1 MTETPIL
8 FSIALLMPLSALLT
22 VLQQNPYNALISR
35 GVLGAVSAL
44 TYASLGAADV
54 AVTEALMGSL
64 LIIVL
69 YTIAVRSTM
78 VIRLGV
84 VRPQGTPSASVAT
97 VTAAIKDACRKKHL
111 RFATTE
117 YDTIEDAVNAL
128 KNGDSDI
135 LLGKSDAMA
144 VFTYAFP
151 EHPSGDAPILVYR
164 PAGLER
170 FARRISLD
178 TGVTAFR
185 WPNTDIS
192 KGDH

>member
-8 FSIALLMPLSALLT
+8 FSIALLLPLSALLT
-22 VLQQNPYNALISR
+22 VLQPNPYNALISR

-44 TYASLGAADV
+44 AYTSLGAADV

-69 YTIAVRSTM
+69 YTIAVRATM

-84 VRPQGTPSASVAT
+84 VRLQETPSASVET
-97 VTAAIKDACRKKHL
+97 VSAAIKAACRKTHL
-111 RFATTE
+111 RFETTA
-117 YDTIEDAVNAL
+117 YDTVEDAVNAL

-135 LLGKSDAMA
+135 LLGTSDAMV
-144 VFTYAFP
+144 VFTDRGP
-151 EHPSGDAPILVYR
+151 EHPAGDTPVLVYR

-170 FARRISLD
+170 FARRISVA

-185 WPNTDIS
+185 WPDTDIS

>member
-8 FSIALLMPLSALLT
+8 FSIALLLPLSALLT
-22 VLQQNPYNALISR
+22 VIQRNPYNALISR

-44 TYASLGAADV
+44 AYTSLGAADV

-84 VRPQGTPSASVAT
+84 VRPQGTPSASVET
-97 VTAAIKDACRKKHL
+97 VTAAIKAACRKKYL
-111 RFATTE
+111 RFETTD
-117 YDTIEDAVNAL
+117 YGMVEDAINAL
-128 KNGDSDI
+128 KNGDADI
-135 LLGKSDAMA
+135 LLGKSDAMV
-144 VFTYAFP
+144 VFTDAAP
-151 EHPSGDAPILVYR
+151 EHPSGDAPVLVYR

-170 FARRISLD
+170 FARRISMD
-178 TGVTAFR
+178 TGVIAFR
-185 WPNTDIS
+185 RPDTEIS
-192 KGDH
+192 KGNH

>member
-1 MTETPIL
+1 MSETPIL
-8 FSIALLMPLSALLT
+8 FSIALLLPLGALLT
-22 VLQQNPYNALISR
+22 VLQRNPYNALISR

-44 TYASLGAADV
+44 AYASLGAADV

-69 YTIAVRSTM
+69 YTIAVRATM

-84 VRPQGTPSASVAT
+84 VRPQGRPSAPVDT
-97 VTAAIKDACRKKHL
+97 VRAAIKAACRKKHL
-111 RFATTE
+111 RFETTD
-117 YDTIEDAVNAL
+117 YDTVEDAVNAL

-135 LLGKSDAMA
+135 LLGESGAM
-144 VFTYAFP
+144 VIFTDVAP
-151 EHPSGDAPILVYR
+151 EHPSGDAPVLVYR

-170 FARRISLD
+170 FARRISVD

-185 WPNTDIS
+185 RPDTQIS
-192 KGDH
+192 KGNH

>member
-8 FSIALLMPLSALLT
+8 FCIALLMPLSALLT
-22 VLQQNPYNALISR
+22 VLQRNSYNALISR

-84 VRPQGTPSASVAT
+84 VRPQGTPSASVET
-97 VTAAIKDACRKKHL
+97 VTAAIKAACRKTHL
-111 RFATTE
+111 RFETID
-117 YDTIEDAVNAL
+117 YDMVEDAVHAL

-135 LLGKSDAMA
+135 LLGKSNAMVIFTDAA
-144 VFTYAFP
+144 L
-151 EHPSGDAPILVYR
+151 EHPSGDAPVLVYR

-170 FARRISLD
+170 FARRISVD
-178 TGVTAFR
+178 TGVTVFR
-185 WPNTDIS
+185 QPGTEIS

>member
-8 FSIALLMPLSALLT
+8 FSIALLLPLSALLT
-22 VLQQNPYNALISR
+22 VLQPNPYNALISR

-44 TYASLGAADV
+44 AYASLGAADV

-84 VRPQGTPSASVAT
+84 VRPQGRASASVET
-97 VTAAIKDACRKKHL
+97 VTAAIKAACRKKHL
-111 RFATTE
+111 RFETTD
-117 YDTIEDAVNAL
+117 YDTVEDALNAL
-128 KNGDSDI
+128 KKGDSDI
-135 LLGKSDAMA
+135 LLGKSEAMV
-144 VFTYAFP
+144 VFTNTGP
-151 EHPSGDAPILVYR
+151 EHPAGDAPVLVYR
-164 PAGLER
+164 PAGLKR
-170 FARRISLD
+170 FVRRISVD

-185 WPNTDIS
+185 RPDTEIS
-192 KGDH
+192 KGEH

>member
-22 VLQQNPYNALISR
+22 VLQRNPYNALISR

-44 TYASLGAADV
+44 TYAALGAADV

-84 VRPQGTPSASVAT
+84 VRPIGTPSASVETA
-97 VTAAIKDACRKKHL
+97 TAAIKAACRKKHL
-111 RFATTE
+111 RFETTD
-117 YDTIEDAVNAL
+117 YDMVEDAANAL
-128 KNGDSDI
+128 KNGEADI
-135 LLGKSDAMA
+135 LLGKSDTMV
-144 VFTYAFP
+144 VFTDAAP
-151 EHPSGDAPILVYR
+151 EHSSGDAPVLVYR

-170 FARRISLD
+170 FARRISVD

-185 WPNTDIS
+185 RPDTKIL

>member
-22 VLQQNPYNALISR
+22 VLQRNPYNALISR

-84 VRPQGTPSASVAT
+84 VGPRRTPSASVET
-97 VTAAIKDACRKKHL
+97 VTAAIKAACRKKHL
-111 RFATTE
+111 RFETTD
-117 YDTIEDAVNAL
+117 YDMVEDAANAL
-128 KNGDSDI
+128 KNGEADI
-135 LLGKSDAMA
+135 LLGKSDTMV
-144 VFTYAFP
+144 VFTDAAP
-151 EHPSGDAPILVYR
+151 EHSSGDAPVLVYR

-170 FARRISLD
+170 FARRISVD

-185 WPNTDIS
+185 RPDTAIS